1 MLQYS
6 FENTTYTIKE
16 IYPTASLTR
25 LLKLT
30 QTLKGLITQN
40 ELKKGRTD
48 DTLHEY

>member
-1 MLQYS
+1 MQCSSHNAIY
-6 FENTTYTIKE
+6 IVKE
-16 IYPTASLTR
+16 IFRVANITR

-48 DTLHEY
+48 DSLHEY

>member
-1 MLQYS
+1 MQCS
-6 FENTTYTIKE
+6 SENTIYIGKE
-16 IYPTASLTR
+16 ICPVANITR

-48 DTLHEY
+48 DGLHKY